1 MFLLFHGPDDFS
13 AHEALAQL
21 RASDDFDTSQ
31 DTLYGAEVSL
41 DTIRT
46 LCDTFPFLSEKR
58 LVVVDGLPKRKRAGK
73 DDSDEAASPG
83 QAGAGTPPAPA
94 RPAKGKR
101 TTAAGADPKAFA
113 QGLAEYAA
121 RLPETTVLAVLV
133 DEVLDD
139 AHPLLQAARRYGTAR
154 LFVAPRGAQLTEWLA
169 RRVRASGAGIAPDAA
184 RLLVS
189 GVGSDLR
196 LLASE
201 VDKLATYVGAGG
213 QIGVEDVRQLA
224 STSQQARV
232 FDLTDALARRDRSRA
247 LALLHE
253 LLAGRASA
261 PGIPALT
268 AFPTRAP
275 PPAKSPAQRR
285 APAPP
290 VSAPPA
296 PPAPPLRA
304 RDQRRDAA
312 VVTSM
317 RARRKAAPLAPLP
330 RLSFSL
336 ESRLLV
342 GICLLAL
349 ALRLWPL
356 GGFSTEYDEG
366 VYWQSLRALAD
377 GHALFSSVFS
387 SQPPFFLLSLFPLY
401 LLFGQT
407 LAAARLAIV
416 IFSLAGIVA
425 IYSAGA
431 AIGGRWAGLAASP
444 LLARGP
450 RYLTRPLPPPARNP
464 PPPSGLPAG
473 FL

>member
-13 AHEALAQL
+13 AREALAQL

-101 TTAAGADPKAFA
+101 TAAAGADPKAFA

-253 LLAGRASA
+253 LLAGGESA
-261 PGIPALT
+261 LGIVALT
-268 AFPTRAP
+268 AFQTRALLQV
-275 PPAKSPAQRR
+275 KSLAERGVR
-285 APAPP
+285 AP
-290 VSAPPA
+290 
-296 PPAPPLRA
+296 
-304 RDQRRDAA
+304 QIAA
-312 VVTSM
+312 T
-317 RARRKAAPLAPLP
+317 
-330 RLSFSL
+330 
-336 ESRLLV
+336 
-342 GICLLAL
+342 
-349 ALRLWPL
+349 
-356 GGFSTEYDEG
+356 
-366 VYWQSLRALAD
+366 
-377 GHALFSSVFS
+377 
-387 SQPPFFLLSLFPLY
+387 
-401 LLFGQT
+401 
-407 LAAARLAIV
+407 
-416 IFSLAGIVA
+416 
-425 IYSAGA
+425 
-431 AIGGRWAGLAASP
+431 AGLAPYVVEKS
-444 LLARGP
+444 LA
-450 RYLTRPLPPPARNP
+450 LTRQFTYAQLEAAHRSLFAVDTALKRSRMTPELALDLLVLEFGTEAR
-464 PPPSGLPAG
+464 
-473 FL
+473 

>member
-13 AHEALAQL
+13 AREALAQL

-83 QAGAGTPPAPA
+83 QAGADAPSAPA

-101 TTAAGADPKAFA
+101 TAAAGADPKA
-113 QGLAEYAA
+113 L
-121 RLPETTVLAVLV
+121 LAVLV

-253 LLAGRASA
+253 LLAGGESA
-261 PGIPALT
+261 LGIVALT
-268 AFPTRAP
+268 AFQTRALLQV
-275 PPAKSPAQRR
+275 KSLAERGVR
-285 APAPP
+285 AP
-290 VSAPPA
+290 
-296 PPAPPLRA
+296 
-304 RDQRRDAA
+304 QIAA
-312 VVTSM
+312 T
-317 RARRKAAPLAPLP
+317 
-330 RLSFSL
+330 
-336 ESRLLV
+336 
-342 GICLLAL
+342 
-349 ALRLWPL
+349 
-356 GGFSTEYDEG
+356 
-366 VYWQSLRALAD
+366 
-377 GHALFSSVFS
+377 
-387 SQPPFFLLSLFPLY
+387 
-401 LLFGQT
+401 
-407 LAAARLAIV
+407 
-416 IFSLAGIVA
+416 
-425 IYSAGA
+425 
-431 AIGGRWAGLAASP
+431 AGLAPYVVEKS
-444 LLARGP
+444 LA
-450 RYLTRPLPPPARNP
+450 LTRQFTYAQLEAAHRSLFAVDTALKRSRMTPELALDLLVLEFGTEAR
-464 PPPSGLPAG
+464 
-473 FL
+473 